1 MPGRSAAEV
10 SRLSPKHNMRSR
22 YYTPQL
28 DRDLVTL
35 LYHTARSRRMPM
47 TRLASALVRE
57 GLARM
62 ETSSAAERAI
72 VREDPPAADP
82 GGRD

>member
-1 MPGRSAAEV
+1 MREWPAWPTGGGGEAPSRHANTKSA
-10 SRLSPKHNMRSR
+10 MRNR

-35 LYHTARSRRMPM
+35 LYHTARSRRVPM

-62 ETSSAAERAI
+62 ESSSATESTI
-72 VREDPPAADP
+72 VREQD
-82 GGRD
+82 

>member
-1 MPGRSAAEV
+1 
-10 SRLSPKHNMRSR
+10 MRNR

-35 LYHTARSRRMPM
+35 LYHTAKARREPM
-47 TRLASALVRE
+47 TRLVSALVRE
-57 GLARM
+57 GLARL
-62 ETSSAAERAI
+62 EESAEDKSTI

-82 GGRD
+82 GGRP

>member
-1 MPGRSAAEV
+1 
-10 SRLSPKHNMRSR
+10 MRNR

-35 LYHTARSRRMPM
+35 LYHTARSRRVPM

-57 GLARM
+57 GLTRM
-62 ETSSAAERAI
+62 EASSTPGSTI

-82 GGRD
+82 GG

>member
-1 MPGRSAAEV
+1 
-10 SRLSPKHNMRSR
+10 MRNR
-22 YYTPQL
+22 YYTPPL

-35 LYHTARSRRMPM
+35 LYHTARARRMPM

-57 GLARM
+57 GLARL
-62 ETSSAAERAI
+62 AESTKDEST
-72 VREDPPAADP
+72 VVHEDPPAADP

>member
-1 MPGRSAAEV
+1 MQKRF
-10 SRLSPKHNMRSR
+10 
-22 YYTPQL
+22 YTPQL

-35 LYHTARSRRMPM
+35 LYHTAKSRRMPM

-57 GLARM
+57 GLARL
-62 ETSSAAERAI
+62 EKGTVNECTI
-72 VREDPPAADP
+72 VREDSPVADP

>member
-1 MPGRSAAEV
+1 M
-10 SRLSPKHNMRSR
+10 MRNR

-35 LYHTARSRRMPM
+35 LYHTARSRRVPM

-57 GLARM
+57 GLARL
-62 ETSSAAERAI
+62 EESSATESTI